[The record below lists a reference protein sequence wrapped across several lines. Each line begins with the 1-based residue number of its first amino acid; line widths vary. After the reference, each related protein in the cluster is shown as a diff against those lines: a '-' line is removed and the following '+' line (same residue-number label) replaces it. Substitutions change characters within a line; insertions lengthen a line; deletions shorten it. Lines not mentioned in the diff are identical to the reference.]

1 MTQIQY
7 RQEQSQELTR
17 SMEKELKVAVPSPVI
32 RKVRP
37 PLVFTNPE
45 PPPRGGE
52 GPGSK
57 RNILVA

>member
-1 MTQIQY
+1 MPQIQY

-37 PLVFTNPE
+37 PQVFTKPE
-45 PPPRGGE
+45 PLPQGE
-52 GPGSK
+52 GG
-57 RNILVA
+57 ILVA